1 MCRWHRTVFE
11 MTGEL
16 VEHRRGRL
24 EDDTLAAISRM
35 TFFRKFDQC
44 AERRV
49 PVDFRIFASRRPMAD
64 SDISREA
71 VAIVDQAIG
80 RKDR

>member
-1 MCRWHRTVFE
+1 
-11 MTGEL
+11 
-16 VEHRRGRL
+16 
-24 EDDTLAAISRM
+24 M
-35 TFFRKFDQC
+35 TFFRKFDQR

-49 PVDFRIFASRRPMAD
+49 PVGFRILAWSRPMAD